1 MSRLAGKIAII
12 TGATSGI
19 GERSVEI
26 FVEEGAQ
33 VVFCGRREE
42 LGEALAERIGP
53 KAEFIRADV
62 AVEDDVANL
71 IDITVER
78 HGRLDVLFN
87 NAGGPALTGSIAEV
101 DTEFYERA
109 LAEGCTVG
117 QESDSPRGRFVYFL
131 DEGHPGSV
139 IEMADLTEAR
149 RRIFDGVREAARDWD
164 GSDPIRQDWPR

>member
-1 MSRLAGKIAII
+1 MSPQA
-12 TGATSGI
+12 
-19 GERSVEI
+19 
-26 FVEEGAQ
+26 
-33 VVFCGRREE
+33 
-42 LGEALAERIGP
+42 P
-53 KAEFIRADV
+53 
-62 AVEDDVANL
+62 
-71 IDITVER
+71 

-109 LAEGCTVG
+109 LAKGCTVG

>member
-1 MSRLAGKIAII
+1 MSQK
-12 TGATSGI
+12 S
-19 GERSVEI
+19 SVTQLPQC
-26 FVEEGAQ
+26 VP
-33 VVFCGRREE
+33 R
-42 LGEALAERIGP
+42 ALTLDT

-109 LAEGCTVG
+109 LAKGCTVG

>member
-1 MSRLAGKIAII
+1 M
-12 TGATSGI
+12 
-19 GERSVEI
+19 
-26 FVEEGAQ
+26 
-33 VVFCGRREE
+33 
-42 LGEALAERIGP
+42 
-53 KAEFIRADV
+53 
-62 AVEDDVANL
+62 
-71 IDITVER
+71 VER

-87 NAGGPALTGSIAEV
+87 SAGGPAPTGSIAEV

-109 LAEGCTVG
+109 LAEGYTVG

-164 GSDPIRQDWPR
+164 GSDPIREDWPR